1 MRLNDEVT
9 GGTKRCPIQLWLQ
22 FVCASVVIILIVGG
36 ITRLTGSGLSMV
48 DWRPVMGVLPPL
60 SDADWEAVFGQYRE
74 FPEYKLLNKG
84 MSLEEF
90 KGIFFWEY
98 LHRVLGRVVGLLCLL
113 PYLWF
118 LWKKR
123 LDRSLK
129 GRGLALILL
138 VAAQGLMGWYMVK
151 SGLAR
156 NPEVSHY
163 RLAAHLALAF
173 AVFGLAWWTLL
184 DLLLQKERT
193 KAPRWVRLGALG
205 LLALLCLQITYG
217 AFTSGLKAGFG
228 FNTFPKM
235 GDDWTPDA
243 LFSLTPYWKNF
254 VEDRFSVQFIHRWLG
269 TIVVLATIAYGWIV
283 LRSIELSA
291 RQRDILHC
299 VLGLAVT
306 QFCLG
311 VMTLLWVVPIPLAIV
326 HQLVALFLFAAFLA
340 LVQSLPKDSSIE

>member
-1 MRLNDEVT
+1 MQLKDEAIVVKER
-9 GGTKRCPIQLWLQ
+9 GVIVLWLRCI
-22 FVCASVVIILIVGG
+22 CASVVIILVVGG

-48 DWRPVMGVLPPL
+48 EWRPVMGVLPP
-60 SDADWEAVFGQYRE
+60 STDADWEGVFAQYRE

-84 MSLEEF
+84 MSLAEF

-98 LHRVLGRVVGLLCLL
+98 LHRILGRFVGLLCLL

-123 LDRSLK
+123 LDGSLK
-129 GRGLALILL
+129 GRGLGLVLL
-138 VAAQGLMGWYMVK
+138 VGAQGLMGWYMVK

-156 NPEVSHY
+156 DPEVSHY
-163 RLAAHLALAF
+163 RLAAHLGLAF

-184 DLLLQKERT
+184 DLSSAKER
-193 KAPRWVRLGALG
+193 AEVPRWARFWALG
-205 LLALLCLQITYG
+205 LLGLLCLQVTYG

-235 GDDWTPDA
+235 ESDWMPDA

-291 RQRDILHC
+291 WQRDILHC

-311 VMTLLWVVPIPLAIV
+311 GLRRGG
-326 HQLVALFLFAAFLA
+326 
-340 LVQSLPKDSSIE
+340 